1 MRVMVSGVDPETMAL
16 MERVGLVDLL
26 GRDAIFLSTPRLG
39 ESTARALAA
48 AEAWIAR
55 GGTSQAMEVTEG

>member
-1 MRVMVSGVDPETMAL
+1 
-16 MERVGLVDLL
+16 MERVGLVELL
-26 GRDAIFLSTPRLG
+26 GRDSIFLSTPRLG

-55 GGTSQAMEVTEG
+55 PGSDQAPEVTEG